1 MFLYFHNVHSGIN
14 PPEKKPLFFA
24 KLSLN
29 LQTVQAPLF
38 IVFLKPPP
46 PVKKI
51 TFFSEPPYIIL
62 P

>member
-1 MFLYFHNVHSGIN
+1 MFLYFHNVHLGIN

-38 IVFLKPPP
+38 
-46 PVKKI
+46 
-51 TFFSEPPYIIL
+51 
-62 P
+62 